1 MEPFSKKFSVE
12 DIPNLTG
19 KVIIVTGG
27 ATGIGKEAVKQL
39 LKHNAKVYVASR
51 SKGKFDQ
58 LFNYLE
64 SIDPHMTAGLHF
76 LELDL
81 SDARS
86 CISAA
91 KRFSELEE
99 RLDVLIAN
107 AALSVVPETLSSD
120 GIEIQFGVCTMQTL
134 TACYLANDNA
144 DKLLRP
150 FCLHVQPPAFDVLID
165 YQGLIQ
171 RTSEQYNE
179 ARIVVVASHAHA
191 MYNPVQPDKIDFEGL
206 RTEGSKRIRSLADV
220 QASLQ
225 RYARSKLANIL
236 FARHLHTHFQETGH
250 TKILVNCLNPG
261 TVGTAP
267 GTDSAALPP
276 LFKFLNSS
284 VVRLMSIPPEDGAL
298 TILLLATD
306 PKIKDK
312 SLSGRYFDVGPLAGK
327 FYYGY
332 SWDATD
338 SKLSELAKDEELSER
353 LWGWSL
359 RTMASIDT
367 TR

>member
-1 MEPFSKKFSVE
+1 MESFQKNFSVE
-12 DIPNLTG
+12 NIPNLTG
-19 KVIIVTGG
+19 KVVIVTGG

-51 SKGKFDQ
+51 SKGKFEQ
-58 LFNYLE
+58 LCNHLE

-76 LELDL
+76 LELNL

-91 KRFSELEE
+91 KQFSELEE

-120 GIEIQFGVCTMQTL
+120 GIEIQFGTNYFGHFVFTH
-134 TACYLANDNA
+134 N
-144 DKLLRP
+144 LL
-150 FCLHVQPPAFDVLID
+150 D
-165 YQGLIQ
+165 LIQ
-171 RTSEQYNE
+171 RTSEQYDE
-179 ARIVVVASHAHA
+179 ARIVVVASHAHV
-191 MYNPVQPDKIDFEGL
+191 MYKPVQPDKIDFEGL
-206 RTEGSKRIRSLADV
+206 RTEGSKTIQSLAEV

-236 FARHLHTHFQETGH
+236 FARHLHTHFQETGY
-250 TKILVNCLNPG
+250 TNILVNCLNPG
-261 TVGTAP
+261 TVGAAP

-276 LFKFLNSS
+276 VFKFLNSS
-284 VVRLMSIPPEDGAL
+284 IVRLMSIPPEDGAL

-306 PKIKDK
+306 PEIKDK

-338 SKLSELAKDEELSER
+338 SKLSDLAKDKKLSER
-353 LWGWSL
+353 LWDWSV
-359 RTMASIDT
+359 RTQASIDT
-367 TR
+367 TS